1 MQFYLPIFLS
11 FIEIASSKCTH
22 NNCVR
27 ALMRVDEVV
36 ASSDCSSFL
45 ETTITPPASTISVT
59 STIVVIATT
68 TLHAKRQAYTTIPDY
83 ASGKCEDVEAYASG
97 CSCLGV
103 THATITAP
111 VPVSMD

>member
-1 MQFYLPIFLS
+1 MQLYLPLFLS

-27 ALMRVDEVV
+27 ALMGVDQVL
-36 ASSDCSSFL
+36 ASNDCSSFL
-45 ETTITPPASTISVT
+45 ETTITPPASTVSVT
-59 STIVVIATT
+59 FTTAVIATT
-68 TLHAKRQAYTTIPDY
+68 TLHAKRQAYATIPDY
-83 ASGKCEDVEAYASG
+83 ASGKCKDVVAYASG

-103 THATITAP
+103 THAIITAP

>member
-1 MQFYLPIFLS
+1 MQLYLPLFLS
-11 FIEIASSKCTH
+11 FIEIASSKCMH

-27 ALMRVDEVV
+27 ALMGVDQAV

-45 ETTITPPASTISVT
+45 ETTITPPASTVSVT
-59 STIVVIATT
+59 FATVAIATT
-68 TLHAKRQAYTTIPDY
+68 TLHAKRQAYATIPDY
-83 ASGKCEDVEAYASG
+83 ASGKCEDVEAYATG

-103 THATITAP
+103 THATITEP